1 MTLNEKSIKSSH
13 SYNFTVF
20 IISSLSYFLNKCIQ
34 FYNLI
39 DFKSLNE
46 KVDLTSQIG
55 FGFITGSFI
64 YNEFKSRVD
73 KNEMR
78 VDMEKMRNET
88 RIDMEKM
95 RNETR
100 IDMEKMRNETRADM
114 KEMRADM
121 KQMRIETLTY
131 YALTLL
137 VTTSAIIVPILSK

>member
-13 SYNFTVF
+13 SYSFTVF
-20 IISSLSYFLNKCIQ
+20 IISSLSYFLNIRIQ

-39 DFKSLNE
+39 DLKSLNE
-46 KVDLTSQIG
+46 KVDLIYQKVDLTSQIG

-78 VDMEKMRNET
+78 V
-88 RIDMEKM
+88 
-95 RNETR
+95 
-100 IDMEKMRNETRADM
+100 DMEKMRNETRADM

>member
-13 SYNFTVF
+13 SYSFTVF
-20 IISSLSYFLNKCIQ
+20 IISSLSYFLNIRIQ

-39 DFKSLNE
+39 DLKSLNE
-46 KVDLTSQIG
+46 KVDLIYQKVDLTSQIG

-88 RIDMEKM
+88 RADMEKM

-100 IDMEKMRNETRADM
+100 V
-114 KEMRADM
+114 DM